1 MRGKWLIL
9 VTLCLAA
16 LIINLDTTIV
26 NVALPALVRQI
37 GATTTGLQWVVDAYN
52 LVFAA
57 LLLAAGSLSDR
68 LGRKGMLLAG
78 LAVFGAA
85 SLAGSLATTVGQLIA
100 ARAVM
105 GLGAAMMFP
114 STLSLLTN
122 VFTERRERALAIGV
136 WGGSAGVG
144 IALGPIFGG
153 WLLERFWW
161 GSIFLFFVPVA
172 AVVAALAA
180 WRVPTSRD
188 PRTPPVDWRGFAL
201 SAAGMGLIVYGIIQ
215 APGWGWASAA
225 TIGVLAAGVLV
236 LAVLVAAERATAS
249 PMIDVSLFRNPRF
262 TAASA
267 SVAIAFFAL
276 LGFIFLM
283 TQYFQVVR
291 AYSPLGTG
299 VRLLPVAVT
308 VGVASVI
315 GTRLA
320 VRIGNKVIVGG
331 GMALFC
337 AALLWISTVSQT
349 TSYAIIATQM
359 VVLGMGMGFTQAP
372 ATEAIMGAVPK
383 QEAGIAS
390 AVNGST
396 RLFGG
401 TLGVAVIG
409 SVAASLYTSRLAAL
423 LPPGLPGRAVTAAN
437 GSVGGAAAA
446 AQQLAQAGLAG
457 PARRLVDAAEA
468 AFLHSLS
475 GACLVAAGVTAAG
488 VLVVAIWLP
497 NRPRAEK
504 AEALPAAGA
513 MRHTPGGQAGDHPSS
528 GQAGA
533 PGAAAQRGQEA
544 AEQPRRDLRQIIAPA
559 SHVPTSRWWRGSLGR
574 QEED

>member
-1 MRGKWLIL
+1 MKGRWLIL
-9 VTLCLAA
+9 ATLCLAA

-26 NVALPALVRQI
+26 NVALPSLVRQI
-37 GATTTGLQWVVDAYN
+37 GASTTDLQWVVDAYN

-57 LLLAAGSLSDR
+57 LVLAAGSLSDR

-85 SLAGSLATTVGQLIA
+85 SLAGAFAATAGQLIA

-105 GLGAAMMFP
+105 GLGAAMIFP

-136 WGGSAGVG
+136 WGASAGVG
-144 IALGPIFGG
+144 IALGPIAGG

-161 GSIFLFFVPVA
+161 GSIFVFFVPVA
-172 AVVAALAA
+172 LVVGALAA
-180 WRVPTSRD
+180 WCVPTSRD
-188 PRTPPVDWRGFAL
+188 PRTPQVDWPGFAL
-201 SAAGMGLIVYGIIQ
+201 STAGMTLITYGIIQ
-215 APGWGWASAA
+215 APGWGWTSGT
-225 TIGVLAAGVLV
+225 TIGLLAAGAAV
-236 LAVLVAAERATAS
+236 LAGLVAVERRMAN
-249 PMIDVSLFRNPRF
+249 PMIDVSLFRNLRF

-291 AYSPLGTG
+291 GYSPLSTG

-308 VGVASVI
+308 VGVAAVA

-331 GMALFC
+331 GMLFYC
-337 AALLWISTVSQT
+337 AALLWIATFSRNVS
-349 TSYAIIATQM
+349 YGIIAASM
-359 VVLGMGMGFTQAP
+359 VVLGLGMGLTQAP
-372 ATEAIMGAVPK
+372 ATEAIMGAVPEEK
-383 QEAGIAS
+383 GGIAS

-409 SVAASLYTSRLAAL
+409 SVAASLYVSRLTAL
-423 LPPGLPGRAVTAAN
+423 LPSGVPAPALTVAR
-437 GSVGGAAAA
+437 GSVGGAAAV
-446 AQQLAQAGLAG
+446 AQHLSAAGLRG
-457 PARRLVDAAEA
+457 PARALRDAAVL
-468 AFLHSLS
+468 AFMHSLV
-475 GACLVAAGVTAAG
+475 GACLVAAGVAAAG
-488 VLVVAIWLP
+488 VLLAAFALP
-497 NRPRAEK
+497 NRPRVQ
-504 AEALPAAGA
+504 EA
-513 MRHTPGGQAGDHPSS
+513 QAHP
-528 GQAGA
+528 A
-533 PGAAAQRGQEA
+533 PGIGPEPAGG
-544 AEQPRRDLRQIIAPA
+544 APA
-559 SHVPTSRWWRGSLGR
+559 SS
-574 QEED
+574 

>member
-1 MRGKWLIL
+1 MRGRWLIL
-9 VTLCLAA
+9 VTLALAA

-57 LLLAAGSLSDR
+57 LVLAAGSMGDR

-78 LAVFGAA
+78 LGVFGAA
-85 SLAGSLATTVGQLIA
+85 SLAGSFATTIGQLIA

-114 STLSLLTN
+114 ATLSLLTN
-122 VFTERRERALAIGV
+122 VFTERRERAVAIGV
-136 WGGSAGVG
+136 WGASAGVG
-144 IALGPIFGG
+144 IALGPIAGG

-161 GSIFLFFVPVA
+161 GAIFLFFVPVA
-172 AVVAALAA
+172 AVVALLVAR
-180 WRVPTSRD
+180 RVPASRD
-188 PRTPPVDWRGFAL
+188 PRTPRLDWRGLAL

-215 APGWGWASAA
+215 APGWGWGSAA
-225 TIGVLAAGVLV
+225 TVGTLAAGAAVLG
-236 LAVLVAAERATAS
+236 LLVAAERATAS
-249 PMIDVSLFRNPRF
+249 PMIDMTLFRNPRF

-299 VRLLPVAVT
+299 VRLLPVAAS
-308 VGVASVI
+308 VGVASVA

-320 VRIGNKVIVGG
+320 VRIGNKIIVGG
-331 GMALFC
+331 GLLLFC
-337 AALLWISTVSQT
+337 VALAWISTVSQH
-349 TSYAIIATQM
+349 TSYGIIAAQM
-359 VVLGMGMGFTQAP
+359 VVLGAGMGLTQAP
-372 ATEAIMGAVPK
+372 ATESIMGAVPK
-383 QEAGIAS
+383 EKGGIAS

-409 SVAASLYTSRLAAL
+409 SVAASLYTSRLTAL
-423 LPPGLPGRAVTAAN
+423 LPPGLPARALTAAR
-437 GSVGGAAAA
+437 GSVGGAAIA
-446 AQQLAQAGLAG
+446 AQHLSQAGLAG
-457 PARRLVDAAEA
+457 PARALDNAATL
-468 AFLHSLS
+468 AFLHSLT
-475 GACLVAAGVTAAG
+475 GASLVAAGVAAAG
-488 VLVVAIWLP
+488 VLVVALFLP
-497 NRPRAEK
+497 TRPRTPET
-504 AEALPAAGA
+504 AAVQ
-513 MRHTPGGQAGDHPSS
+513 QAQP
-528 GQAGA
+528 A
-533 PGAAAQRGQEA
+533 PGS
-544 AEQPRRDLRQIIAPA
+544 QPQLASDHAGVHRSDVRAVVNGTAPQNGD
-559 SHVPTSRWWRGSLGR
+559 TSTKRPFSS
-574 QEED
+574 

>member
-1 MRGKWLIL
+1 MTRTEAVVVRGRGLIL

-26 NVALPALVRQI
+26 NVALPALVRQT
-37 GATTTGLQWVVDAYN
+37 GATTTDLQWVVDAYN
-52 LVFAA
+52 LVFGA
-57 LLLAAGSLSDR
+57 LILAAGSLADR
-68 LGRKGMLLAG
+68 LGRKEMLLAG
-78 LAVFGAA
+78 LGVFGVS
-85 SLAGSLATTVGQLIA
+85 SLAGAFATTTGQLIA

-122 VFTERRERALAIGV
+122 VFTARRERALAIGV
-136 WGGSAGVG
+136 WGASAGVG
-144 IALGPIFGG
+144 IALGPIAGG
-153 WLLERFWW
+153 WLLEQFWW
-161 GSIFLFFVPVA
+161 GAIFVFMAPVA
-172 AVVAALAA
+172 AVVAALVV

-201 SAAGMGLIVYGIIQ
+201 STAGMSLIVYGIIQ

-225 TIGVLAAGVLV
+225 TLGVLAAGLV
-236 LAVLVAAERATAS
+236 LLGALVAAEWATAA
-249 PMIDVSLFRNPRF
+249 PMIDVQLFRNPRF

-291 AYSPLGTG
+291 GYSPLATG
-299 VRLLPVAVT
+299 VRLLPVAVS
-308 VGVASVI
+308 VGVASVA

-320 VRIGNKVIVGG
+320 VRVGNKLIVGG

-337 AALLWISTVSQT
+337 AALLWISFAATD
-349 TSYAIIATQM
+349 TSYPIIATQM
-359 VVLGMGMGFTQAP
+359 VALGIGMGFTQAP

-383 QEAGIAS
+383 QKAGIAS
-390 AVNGST
+390 AVNGAT

-409 SVAASLYTSRLAAL
+409 SVAASLYTSRLTAL
-423 LPPGLPGRAVTAAN
+423 LPSGLPGQAVTAAK
-437 GSVGGAAAA
+437 GSVGGAAVA
-446 AQQLAQAGLAG
+446 AQHLGQAGLAG
-457 PARRLVDAAEA
+457 PARALSDAAVA

-475 GACLVAAGVTAAG
+475 GACLVAAGVAAVG
-488 VLVVAIWLP
+488 VLLVALWLP
-497 NRPRAEK
+497 ARPRPAAEDQ
-504 AEALPAAGA
+504 PAAGA
-513 MRHTPGGQAGDHPSS
+513 VPQPAGGQASDHPSS
-528 GQAGA
+528 GQAAA
-533 PGAAAQRGQEA
+533 PGTAAQHAQTV
-544 AEQPRRDLRQIIAPA
+544 AEPPPA
-559 SHVPTSRWWRGSLGR
+559 SP
-574 QEED
+574 

>member
-1 MRGKWLIL
+1 MRGRWLIL
-9 VTLCLAA
+9 VTLALAA

-57 LLLAAGSLSDR
+57 LVLAAGSLGDR

-78 LAVFGAA
+78 LGVFAAA
-85 SLAGSLATTVGQLIA
+85 SLAGSFATTTGQLIA

-114 STLSLLTN
+114 ATLSLLTN
-122 VFTERRERALAIGV
+122 VFTERRERAVAIGV
-136 WGGSAGVG
+136 WGASAGVG
-144 IALGPIFGG
+144 IALGPIAGG

-161 GSIFLFFVPVA
+161 GAIFLFFVPVA
-172 AVVAALAA
+172 AVVALLVAR
-180 WRVPTSRD
+180 RVPASRD
-188 PRTPPVDWRGFAL
+188 PRTPRLDWRGLAL

-225 TIGVLAAGVLV
+225 TVGTLAAG
-236 LAVLVAAERATAS
+236 LAVLGLLVAAERATAS
-249 PMIDVSLFRNPRF
+249 PMIDMSLFRNPRF

-291 AYSPLGTG
+291 GYSPLTTG
-299 VRLLPVAVT
+299 VRLLPVAAS
-308 VGVASVI
+308 VGVASVA

-320 VRIGNKVIVGG
+320 VRIGNKIIVGG
-331 GMALFC
+331 GLLLFC
-337 AALLWISTVSQT
+337 AALAWIAAVSQN
-349 TSYAIIATQM
+349 TSYGVIAAQM
-359 VVLGMGMGFTQAP
+359 VVLGTGMGLTQAP
-372 ATEAIMGAVPK
+372 ATESIMGAVPRRK
-383 QEAGIAS
+383 AGIAS

-409 SVAASLYTSRLAAL
+409 SVAASLYTSRLTAL
-423 LPPGLPGRAVTAAN
+423 LPPGIPARALAAAR
-437 GSVGGAAAA
+437 GSVGGAAIA
-446 AQQLAQAGLAG
+446 AQHLSRAGLAG
-457 PARRLVDAAEA
+457 PAHALDNAATL
-468 AFLHSLS
+468 AFLHSLT
-475 GACLVAAGVTAAG
+475 GACLVAAGVAAVG
-488 VLVVAIWLP
+488 VLVVALFLP
-497 NRPRAEK
+497 ARPRAHQI
-504 AEALPAAGA
+504 EAVPQAQHA
-513 MRHTPGGQAGDHPSS
+513 PGIQPQLASEQAGVHYAD
-528 GQAGA
+528 
-533 PGAAAQRGQEA
+533 
-544 AEQPRRDLRQIIAPA
+544 APA
-559 SHVPTSRWWRGSLGR
+559 VVPGSAPPNGETAQNGPLS
-574 QEED
+574 

>member
-1 MRGKWLIL
+1 MRGRGLIL
-9 VTLCLAA
+9 ATLCLAA

-26 NVALPALVRQI
+26 NVALPALVRQL
-37 GATTTGLQWVVDAYN
+37 GATTTDLQWVVDAYN
-52 LVFAA
+52 LVFGA
-57 LLLAAGSLSDR
+57 LILAAGSLADR

-78 LAVFGAA
+78 LGVFGAS
-85 SLAGSLATTVGQLIA
+85 SLAGAFATSTGQLIA

-114 STLSLLTN
+114 ATLSLLTN
-122 VFTERRERALAIGV
+122 VFTARGERALAIGL
-136 WGGSAGVG
+136 WGASAGVG
-144 IALGPIFGG
+144 IALGPIAGG

-161 GSIFLFFVPVA
+161 GSIFLFMVPIA
-172 AVVAALAA
+172 AVVGLLVA

-188 PRTPPVDWRGFAL
+188 PRTPAVDWRGFVL
-201 SAAGMGLIVYGIIQ
+201 STAGMSLIVYGIIE

-225 TIGVLAAGVLV
+225 TLSVLAAGVVV
-236 LAVLVAAERATAS
+236 LAALVAAERATAS
-249 PMIDVSLFRNPRF
+249 PMIDVRLFRNPRF
-262 TAASA
+262 TAASGA
-267 SVAIAFFAL
+267 VAIAFFAL

-291 AYSPLGTG
+291 GYSPFSTG
-299 VRLLPVAVT
+299 VRLLPVAVS
-308 VGVASVI
+308 VGVASVA

-337 AALLWISTVSQT
+337 AALLWISTASQT

-383 QEAGIAS
+383 QQAGIAS

-409 SVAASLYTSRLAAL
+409 SVAASRPCIPAGSPRYC
-423 LPPGLPGRAVTAAN
+423 PPG
-437 GSVGGAAAA
+437 
-446 AQQLAQAGLAG
+446 
-457 PARRLVDAAEA
+457 
-468 AFLHSLS
+468 
-475 GACLVAAGVTAAG
+475 
-488 VLVVAIWLP
+488 
-497 NRPRAEK
+497 
-504 AEALPAAGA
+504 
-513 MRHTPGGQAGDHPSS
+513 
-528 GQAGA
+528 
-533 PGAAAQRGQEA
+533 
-544 AEQPRRDLRQIIAPA
+544 
-559 SHVPTSRWWRGSLGR
+559 
-574 QEED
+574 

>member
-1 MRGKWLIL
+1 MRGKGLIL
-9 VTLCLAA
+9 ATLSLAA

-26 NVALPALVRQI
+26 NVALPALVRQL

-57 LLLAAGSLSDR
+57 LILAAGSLSDR

-78 LAVFGAA
+78 LGVFGGA
-85 SLAGSLATTVGQLIA
+85 SLAGAFATTVGQLIA

-105 GLGAAMMFP
+105 GIGAAMMFP

-122 VFTERRERALAIGV
+122 VFTERRQRALAIGV
-136 WGGSAGVG
+136 WGASAGVG
-144 IALGPIFGG
+144 IALGPIAGG

-172 AVVAALAA
+172 AVVALLVA
-180 WRVPTSRD
+180 WQVPTSRD
-188 PRTPPVDWRGFAL
+188 PRTPPLDWRGLVL
-201 SAAGMGLIVYGIIQ
+201 SAAGMSLVVYGIIQ

-225 TIGVLAAGVLV
+225 TIGTLAAGVAV
-236 LAVLVAAERATAS
+236 LALLVVAELRTAH
-249 PMIDVSLFRNPRF
+249 PMIDISLFRNPRF

-291 AYSPLGTG
+291 GYSPLGTG

-308 VGVASVI
+308 VGVASVA

-320 VRIGNKVIVGG
+320 VRAGNKVIVGG

-337 AALLWISTVSQT
+337 AALLWISTASQT

-446 AQQLAQAGLAG
+446 AQQLGQAGLAG

-475 GACLVAAGVTAAG
+475 GACLVAAGVTAFG

-497 NRPRAEK
+497 NRPRAEHPQ
-504 AEALPAAGA
+504 AQPGDGDVPHTAGEQAA
-513 MRHTPGGQAGDHPSS
+513 
-528 GQAGA
+528 A
-533 PGAAAQRGQEA
+533 PGTAARHGQTA
-544 AEQPRRDLRQIIAPA
+544 AEQPPA
-559 SHVPTSRWWRGSLGR
+559 
-574 QEED
+574 

>member
-1 MRGKWLIL
+1 MKGRGLIL

-26 NVALPALVRQI
+26 NVALPALVRQL

-52 LVFAA
+52 LAFAA
-57 LLLAAGSLSDR
+57 LVLAAGSLSDR

-78 LAVFGAA
+78 LAVFGA
-85 SLAGSLATTVGQLIA
+85 SSWAGSFATTVGQLIA

-122 VFTERRERALAIGV
+122 VFTERRARAVAIGV
-136 WGGSAGVG
+136 WGASAGVG
-144 IALGPIFGG
+144 IALGPIAGG

-161 GSIFLFFVPVA
+161 GSIFLFMVPIA
-172 AVVAALAA
+172 AVVGLLVA

-201 SAAGMGLIVYGIIQ
+201 STAGMSLIVYGIIQ
-215 APGWGWASAA
+215 APGWGWASPA
-225 TIGVLAAGVLV
+225 TIGVLAAGAAVLG
-236 LAVLVAAERATAS
+236 VLVAAERATAT

-267 SVAIAFFAL
+267 SVAISFFAL

-291 AYSPLGTG
+291 AYSPLSTG

-308 VGVASVI
+308 VGVAAVA

-320 VRIGNKVIVGG
+320 VRVGNKVIVGG
-331 GMALFC
+331 GMLFFS
-337 AALLWISTVSQT
+337 AALLWIATFSRG
-349 TSYAIIATQM
+349 TSYGIIAASM
-359 VVLGMGMGFTQAP
+359 VVLGIGMGFTQAP

-383 QEAGIAS
+383 QKAGIAS
-390 AVNGST
+390 AINGST

-409 SVAASLYTSRLAAL
+409 SVAASLYTSRLTAL
-423 LPPGLPGRAVTAAN
+423 LPAGLPGRAVTAAR

-446 AQQLAQAGLAG
+446 AQQLSQAGLPG
-457 PARRLVDAAEA
+457 PAHALSDAAVL
-468 AFLHSLS
+468 AFMHSLT
-475 GACLVAAGVTAAG
+475 GACLVAAGVAAG
-488 VLVVAIWLP
+488 GALLALTLLP
-497 NRPRAEK
+497 NRPRVQEI
-504 AEALPAAGA
+504 EAQPASGIGPEPA
-513 MRHTPGGQAGDHPSS
+513 S
-528 GQAGA
+528 GQAG
-533 PGAAAQRGQEA
+533 
-544 AEQPRRDLRQIIAPA
+544 
-559 SHVPTSRWWRGSLGR
+559 SHHAGS
-574 QEED
+574 

>member
-1 MRGKWLIL
+1 MRGRGLIL
-9 VTLCLAA
+9 ATLCLAA

-37 GATTTGLQWVVDAYN
+37 GATTTDLQWVVDAYN

-57 LLLAAGSLSDR
+57 LILAAGSLADR

-85 SLAGSLATTVGQLIA
+85 SLAGAFAVTTGQLTA

-114 STLSLLTN
+114 ATLSLLTN
-122 VFTERRERALAIGV
+122 VFTARRERALAIGL
-136 WGGSAGVG
+136 WGASAGVG
-144 IALGPIFGG
+144 IALGPIAGG

-161 GSIFLFFVPVA
+161 GSIFLFMVPIA
-172 AVVAALAA
+172 AVVGLLVA

-188 PRTPPVDWRGFAL
+188 PRTPAVDWRGFVL
-201 SAAGMGLIVYGIIQ
+201 STAGMSLIVYGIIE

-225 TIGVLAAGVLV
+225 TLSVLAVGVVVLAA
-236 LAVLVAAERATAS
+236 LVAAERATTS

-262 TAASA
+262 TAASGA
-267 SVAIAFFAL
+267 VAIAFFAL

-291 AYSPLGTG
+291 GYSPFSTG
-299 VRLLPVAVT
+299 VRLLPVAVS
-308 VGVASVI
+308 VGVASVA

-320 VRIGNKVIVGG
+320 VRVGTKVIVGG

-337 AALLWISTVSQT
+337 AALAWISTASPDVA
-349 TSYAIIATQM
+349 YAVIAVQM
-359 VVLGMGMGFTQAP
+359 VVLGTGMGFTQAP
-372 ATEAIMGAVPK
+372 ATEAIMGAVPER
-383 QEAGIAS
+383 QAGIAS

-409 SVAASLYTSRLAAL
+409 SVAASLYTSRLTTL
-423 LPPGLPGRAVTAAN
+423 LPSGLPGRAVTAAN

-446 AQQLAQAGLAG
+446 AQRLAQAGLPG
-457 PARRLVDAAEA
+457 PARRLADAADA
-468 AFLHSLS
+468 AFMHSLS
-475 GACLVAAGVTAAG
+475 GACLVAAGVTAFG
-488 VLVVAIWLP
+488 VLLVAIWLP
-497 NRPRAEK
+497 NRPPAQQS
-504 AEALPAAGA
+504 EAQPAAGA
-513 MRHTPGGQAGDHPSS
+513 VPHTADEQAGDHPSS
-528 GQAGA
+528 GHAGT
-533 PGAAAQRGQEA
+533 PGTAAQRGQGA
-544 AEQPRRDLRQIIAPA
+544 AEQRRARP
-559 SHVPTSRWWRGSLGR
+559 
-574 QEED
+574 